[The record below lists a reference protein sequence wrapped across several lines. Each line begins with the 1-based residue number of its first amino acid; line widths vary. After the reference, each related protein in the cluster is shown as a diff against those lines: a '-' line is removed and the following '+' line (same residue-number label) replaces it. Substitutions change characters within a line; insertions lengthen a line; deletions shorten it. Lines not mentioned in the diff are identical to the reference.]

1 MKKTRKTLLV
11 SAVLLLG
18 WIPTATIAATSAYT
32 ANAAV
37 VGSNNQPS
45 NNNNQK
51 NNNQPSNNSNIN
63 NNGNNNVNN
72 NPNNNNNNKVT
83 NNTPANNNNNNYN
96 NNTSNNS
103 SSYQSGLTNIQ
114 ELSGYHSVTLAGPSG
129 FVYSLYSSSGSK
141 GSRGLAGDTSWYTD
155 KTAQD
160 SSGNTYYRVSTDEWV
175 EASTGVTFN

>member
-11 SAVLLLG
+11 SAVVLLG

-45 NNNNQK
+45 NNNSQK
-51 NNNQPSNNSNIN
+51 NNNQPSNNSNI
-63 NNGNNNVNN
+63 
-72 NPNNNNNNKVT
+72 NNNNNKVT